1 MFTIDEE
8 NTISIT
14 RGDVGTIEVRVDNT
28 DGGNYIFQ
36 PGDIVRLKVFNK
48 KQHSSIVLVKEVTAE
63 VESDVLDIVLEPS
76 DTTIGGIINKPVDYW
91 YEVELN
97 PYTIP
102 QTVVGYDAD
111 GAKIFRLYPEG
122 GVAK

>member
-14 RGDVGTIEVRVDNT
+14 RGDIGIIEVRVEDSN
-28 DGGNYIFQ
+28 GGKYIFQ
-36 PGDIVRLKVFNK
+36 PGDIVRLNVFTK
-48 KQHSSIVLVKEVTAE
+48 KQHDDIVLTKEVNVYA
-63 VESDVLDIVLEPS
+63 ESDVVDIILEPT
-76 DTTIGGIINKPVDYW
+76 DTRIGDIINKPVEYW
-91 YEVELN
+91 YEIELN
-97 PYTIP
+97 PYTTP

-122 GVAK
+122 GVAE